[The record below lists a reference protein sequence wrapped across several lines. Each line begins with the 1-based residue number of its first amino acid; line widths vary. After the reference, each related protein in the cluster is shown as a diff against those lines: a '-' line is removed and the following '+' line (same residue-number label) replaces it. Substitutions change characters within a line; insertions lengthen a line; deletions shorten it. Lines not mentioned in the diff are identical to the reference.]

1 MVKILIADDHA
12 IVRRGLIQI
21 LKDQYPFAEIEETA
35 DSDELTAKAL
45 KGSWDI
51 IISDISMPGRG
62 VLEVLRLVKETH
74 PNIPWLIL
82 SMHPE
87 DQYALRV
94 IKAGASAYLNKEM
107 AQEELINAV
116 KQVLSGKKYFTA
128 TVAERMA
135 TALSKKTANLPH
147 ELLSDREFEVMKQLA
162 SGKSLSD
169 IAENLSLGI
178 TTISTYRSRIL
189 TKMDMKSNAELTRY
203 AIEHHLI

>member
-1 MVKILIADDHA
+1 MIKILIADDHA
-12 IVRRGLIQI
+12 ILRRGLIQI

-62 VLEVLRLVKETH
+62 VLEALHLVKETH
-74 PNIPWLIL
+74 PNRPWLIL

-116 KQVLSGKKYFTA
+116 KQVLTGKKYFTA
-128 TVAERMA
+128 TIAERMA
-135 TALSKKTANLPH
+135 TALSKNTANLPH

-189 TKMDMKSNAELTRY
+189 TKMDMKSNADLTRY
-203 AIEHHLI
+203 AMEHHLI